1 MSTATSNQSK
11 PTIGGTPTT
20 IESVVKDAG
29 KDANGNRLFTTEV
42 QRVNGTQRTP
52 IANIDPKGKVTP
64 TKNATT
70 AEATELGNSNSQLRQ
85 GVSQQINDPKVRNT
99 LGVSTEQDKKALAGA
114 SGSGAATNSGT
125 GQGTDGQGG
134 NTNKA
139 SQADFDKENQF
150 KEGTRTSYEL
160 DLKYPINLAVEQ
172 QDVIRFSILE
182 YSPSLAKE
190 NQTTSGSFGSGKSR
204 VVILEG
210 NNPIVKGSKRIGGIT
225 LPIPAGI
232 SDSNTCSWQ
241 DDQMNIIQQE
251 ASNLATALFS
261 SGGVDAAEQSL
272 ANTANKFQ
280 QGANSGDL
288 QTAATSIFSSMAAQ
302 QNNIGARTFG
312 TRQNN
317 NLELLFSGPSL
328 RSFSFTFMFYPREPK
343 EAIVVRK
350 IIRAFKQAMSVKRS
364 QTSLLLKSPHTFAIQ
379 YMTAGQKAHP
389 YLNKFKECALTSCSV
404 DYTPD
409 NTYMTY
415 AGNEKSM
422 TSYRLSLQFQELEP
436 IFDDEYGDP
445 KDDFIGF

>member
-1 MSTATSNQSK
+1 MSTATSNQS
-11 PTIGGTPTT
+11 PITIGGTKTT

-52 IANIDPKGKVTP
+52 IANIDSKGKVTP

-70 AEATELGNSNSQLRQ
+70 AEATEFGNPNSQLRQ
-85 GVSQQINDPKVRNT
+85 GVSQQIRDPKVQNT
-99 LGVSTEQDKKALAGA
+99 LGVSTEQDKKTLAGA
-114 SGSGAATNSGT
+114 SGSGAATNSET

-150 KEGTRTSYEL
+150 KEGTRTSYEKDLRYPL
-160 DLKYPINLAVEQ
+160 DLSIGQ

-190 NQTTSGSFGSGKSR
+190 NQTTSGGFGSGKSR

-210 NNPIVKGSKRIGGIT
+210 ENPIVKGSKRIGGIT

-232 SDSNTCSWQ
+232 SDSNTCSWNN
-241 DDQMNIIQQE
+241 DELTMVGME
-251 ASNLATALFS
+251 LSNFVQGFFNA
-261 SGGVDAAEQSL
+261 GGGGAEQS
-272 ANTANKFQ
+272 AGNTLEKLE
-280 QGANSGDL
+280 GAASSGDL
-288 QTAATSIFSSMAAQ
+288 QKEIQSYFGSMAVQGANIRGRGFGAAAN
-302 QNNIGARTFG
+302 NNI
-312 TRQNN
+312 
-317 NLELLFSGPSL
+317 ELLFTGPSL
-328 RSFSFTFMFYPREPK
+328 RSFNFTFMFYPREPD
-343 EAIVVRK
+343 EAIMVRK

-379 YMTAGQKAHP
+379 YMTAGQQAHP

-415 AGNEKSM
+415 GGNEKSM

-445 KDDFIGF
+445 GDKFIGF

>member
-1 MSTATSNQSK
+1 MSTATSNQSLI
-11 PTIGGTPTT
+11 TIGGTKTT

-42 QRVNGTQRTP
+42 YRVNGTQRTP
-52 IANIDPKGKVTP
+52 IANIDSKGKVTP

-70 AEATELGNSNSQLRQ
+70 AEATEFGNPNSQLRQ
-85 GVSQQINDPKVRNT
+85 GVSKQINDPKVQNT

-134 NTNKA
+134 NTA

-150 KEGTRTSYEL
+150 KKGTRTSYGL
-160 DLKYPINLAVEQ
+160 DLKYPLNLAVEQ

-210 NNPIVKGSKRIGGIT
+210 INPTVKGSKRIGGIT

-232 SDSNTCSWQ
+232 SDSNTCSWNN
-241 DDQMNIIQQE
+241 DELTMIQQE
-251 ASNLATALFS
+251 ASNLVTALFS
-261 SGGVDAAEQSL
+261 SGGVDAAGQSL
-272 ANTANKFQ
+272 ENTGNKLQ

-288 QTAATSIFSSMAAQ
+288 QTAAKGIFTSLATQNKNIAQ
-302 QNNIGARTFG
+302 RAYG
-312 TRQNN
+312 TVNN
-317 NLELLFSGPSL
+317 NNVELLFTGPSL

-415 AGNEKSM
+415 AGDEKSM